1 MPELPEV
8 EVTRRKLYPLV
19 VGQRLFLSHRDPG
32 RYRGTDT
39 AEGQRVLD
47 LFRRGKYLLFQLERH
62 ELVLHLGMT
71 GGFLLWPQGASRKEE
86 PPHTRVVFR
95 FGKTPL
101 YFTDPRRFGRIW
113 VVEQGNYREIPLLQR
128 MGPEP
133 LSELFTLDRFLKDL
147 RRKALLKPLLL
158 SQEVVAGLGN
168 IYADEVLFQA
178 GLRPDRPAHTLSQEE
193 AQRLFRAIREVLEE
207 AIRLGGSTLQDRTYR
222 QPDGEAGAYQTQHQV
237 YGRAGKPC
245 PRCGAPILRVRL
257 GGRSTHFCPR
267 CQA

>member
-32 RYRGTDT
+32 RYRGTDK

-71 GGFLLWPQGASRKEE
+71 GGFLLWPQGASREEE
-86 PPHTRVVFR
+86 PPHTRAVFR
-95 FGKTPL
+95 FEETLL

-113 VVEQGNYREIPLLQR
+113 VVEKGDYREIPLLQR

-133 LSELFTLDRFLKDL
+133 LSEPFTLDSFLKDL
-147 RRKALLKPLLL
+147 KRKALLKPLLL

-168 IYADEVLFQA
+168 IYTDEALFQA

-237 YGRAGKPC
+237 YGRARKPC
-245 PRCGAPILRVRL
+245 PRCGGPILRVRL